1 MCPRV
6 AESDSRVIE
15 AVRFAP
21 LLTAGEP
28 SATFLENR
36 STKGGALPTA
46 RFGVSIEDGLLRKF
60 DRLLAGK
67 GYQSRSEAIRDLIRD
82 VLVSEEWEEGT
93 METAGTI
100 TLVYSHDT
108 RELTERLTDLQH
120 RHHAA
125 IMSTMHLHLDGHTC
139 LEVLVVKGKGSEI
152 RKVADRLIGTK
163 GVIHGKLSLAT
174 TGKEIG

>member
-1 MCPRV
+1 M
-6 AESDSRVIE
+6 
-15 AVRFAP
+15 
-21 LLTAGEP
+21 
-28 SATFLENR
+28 
-36 STKGGALPTA
+36 PTT
-46 RFGVSIEDGLLRKF
+46 RFGVSIEDGLLRRF
-60 DRLLAGK
+60 DRLLDEK
-67 GYQSRSEAIRDLIRD
+67 GYQNRSEAIRDLIRD
-82 VLVSEEWEEGT
+82 VLVSEQWEEGT

-139 LEVLVVKGKGSEI
+139 LEVLVVKGKGGEI
-152 RKVADRLIGTK
+152 KKVADRLIGTK

-174 TGKEIG
+174 TGKEMG